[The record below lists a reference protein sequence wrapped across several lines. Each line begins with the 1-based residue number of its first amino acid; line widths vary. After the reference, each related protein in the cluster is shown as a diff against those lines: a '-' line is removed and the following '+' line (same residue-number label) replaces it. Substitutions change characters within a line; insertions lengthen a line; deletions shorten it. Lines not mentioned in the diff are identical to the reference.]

1 MSTPLCQ
8 NCHIRPV
15 FTGHPYCGRT
25 CAGAAQAAATTT
37 NTVAQATLCQ
47 LPGCGQAAFP
57 GSTACSRSHLSALA
71 GSQAHPQN
79 CRCTAFAY
87 PGSPACSQQSP
98 TLTRAAL
105 TTAQVAHKCL
115 LASCPN
121 SAAPGYAVCSQEH
134 QLLLTLMNQLTNIQM
149 ACASSLQKQKS
160 QPTTSAT
167 AVQTLA
173 RSKAGSSMDF
183 YKLETNPTS
192 YFLGNFY
199 ISENPIIFK
208 GRPFKCSEGAYQ
220 FSRLLSS
227 PKFLSY
233 SPSIQNAIAA
243 LFQEA
248 DGEQSWQLMNR
259 DPFISTLKDDTAHK
273 APILHNGATTSVNV
287 VIMEEILRA
296 KFAVG
301 TTEWKLLQAT
311 GDTPLRE
318 TTAHGDIFWGVDT
331 QGQGQNMLG
340 QLLMQ
345 IRAETKPA
353 TTAAPT
359 SSATTQS
366 WTDWATSFFK

>member
-8 NCHIRPV
+8 NCHIRPA

-37 NTVAQATLCQ
+37 TTVAQATLCQ
-47 LPGCGQAAFP
+47 LPGCRQPAFP
-57 GSTACSRSHLSALA
+57 GSPACSKSHLSALA
-71 GSQAHPQN
+71 GSQAHPQG

-98 TLTRAAL
+98 ALTRAAV
-105 TTAQVAHKCL
+105 TTAQVGLKCL
-115 LASCPN
+115 VPSCQLPAI
-121 SAAPGYAVCSQEH
+121 SGYQVCSQEH
-134 QLLLTLMNQLTNIQM
+134 QLTNQLTNIQQ
-149 ACASSLQKQKS
+149 ACASSLHKQKS
-160 QPTTSAT
+160 QPTTSIA

-199 ISENPIIFK
+199 ISENPIIFR
-208 GRPFKCSEGAYQ
+208 GLTFKCSEGAYQ
-220 FSRLLSS
+220 FSRLLTSQN
-227 PKFLSY
+227 FLSY
-233 SPSIQNAIAA
+233 PPSIQNAIAA

-248 DGEQSWQLMNR
+248 DGEQSWQLMNK
-259 DPFISTLKDDTAHK
+259 DLFISTLKDDTAHK

-318 TTAHGDIFWGVDT
+318 TTAHGDKFWGVDT
-331 QGQGQNMLG
+331 QGQGQNRLG

-359 SSATTQS
+359 SSEPTQS
-366 WTDWATSFFK
+366 WGAWAASFFK